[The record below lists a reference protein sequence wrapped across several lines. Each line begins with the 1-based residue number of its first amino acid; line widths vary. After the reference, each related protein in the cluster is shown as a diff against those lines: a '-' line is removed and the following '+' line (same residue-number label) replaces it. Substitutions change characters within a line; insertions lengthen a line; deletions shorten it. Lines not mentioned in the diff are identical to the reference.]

1 MNARG
6 CRNAGFVG
14 IAASNVV
21 HNYFAFLQNPCV
33 ICCLT
38 LEQVQVQAS
47 NSFHHVAIAI
57 FACVSSW
64 LHSAAGYHTC
74 NSAATQCSATLP
86 YQFGKHVLTI
96 GPPVLTIYM
105 FAELATFGFI
115 LDMLAE
121 LATCGFNSGYAAVG
135 NCMRMSCVQPRISQ
149 NAGNCL
155 LFFVEVTHRRSSWTR
170 T

>member
-47 NSFHHVAIAI
+47 NSFHHVAIEI

-74 NSAATQCSATLP
+74 NSAAIQCSATLP

-105 FAELATFGFI
+105 FAELATFGF
-115 LDMLAE
+115 
-121 LATCGFNSGYAAVG
+121 NSGYVG
-135 NCMRMSCVQPRISQ
+135 RAGYVWLQFWICCCWQLHAHELRPASDQPECWQLSP
-149 NAGNCL
+149 
-155 LFFVEVTHRRSSWTR
+155 LFR
-170 T
+170 